1 MSGGRI
7 LWVDDEID
15 LLKSHIILLSEKG
28 YDVNTVTSGEDA
40 IAYARDNDVDLVF
53 LDEMMPGIGGLEAL
67 GKIKELKPDVPVVMI
82 TKNEEESL
90 MVEAIGGKISDY
102 LTKPV
107 NPSQVLLACKK
118 FLEAKKITGEQAARD
133 YLRDFNEI
141 SQRLMQPLDHDEWID
156 VYRQLVQWDIELD
169 THPEI
174 NLRQTL
180 NDQKRECNKEFS
192 KFVEKRYPKWLDEP
206 RDGDRP
212 TLTTDVTREKV
223 APLVE
228 KGGPVF
234 YVVVDCL
241 RLDQW
246 EAMARILRE
255 LYRIE
260 TDYYYSILP
269 TSTEY
274 ARNALFAGLFPS
286 EIEAAYPDLWRG
298 DDDERSMNQ
307 HEQEHLA
314 KALAREGIDLA
325 NDLKYVKL
333 IDPEYGKNF
342 ERDALSYRDARLTA
356 IVVNYLDMIA
366 HGRSDSDVLKEIAPD
381 EAAYRSLT
389 ESWFRHSSLLG
400 IFRKLATIK
409 GARVVVT
416 TDHGSVRCMRG
427 AKALGDRETSKNLR
441 FKHGRN
447 IKADAKRAIYVKD
460 PASYK
465 LPRRG
470 VTTNYIIAKEDYYFV
485 YPTDY
490 HHYLSR
496 YKDTFQHGGVSMEEM
511 ILPVAVMEPK

>member
-28 YDVNTVTSGEDA
+28 YDVATVTSGEDA

-53 LDEMMPGIGGLEAL
+53 LDEMMPGVGGLEAL

-212 TLTTDVTREKV
+212 TLTADVTREKV

-228 KGGPVF
+228 KGG
-234 YVVVDCL
+234 
-241 RLDQW
+241 
-246 EAMARILRE
+246 
-255 LYRIE
+255 
-260 TDYYYSILP
+260 T
-269 TSTEY
+269 
-274 ARNALFAGLFPS
+274 
-286 EIEAAYPDLWRG
+286 
-298 DDDERSMNQ
+298 
-307 HEQEHLA
+307 
-314 KALAREGIDLA
+314 
-325 NDLKYVKL
+325 
-333 IDPEYGKNF
+333 
-342 ERDALSYRDARLTA
+342 
-356 IVVNYLDMIA
+356 
-366 HGRSDSDVLKEIAPD
+366 
-381 EAAYRSLT
+381 
-389 ESWFRHSSLLG
+389 
-400 IFRKLATIK
+400 
-409 GARVVVT
+409 
-416 TDHGSVRCMRG
+416 
-427 AKALGDRETSKNLR
+427 R
-441 FKHGRN
+441 F
-447 IKADAKRAIYVKD
+447 
-460 PASYK
+460 
-465 LPRRG
+465 LCRR
-470 VTTNYIIAKEDYYFV
+470 
-485 YPTDY
+485 
-490 HHYLSR
+490 
-496 YKDTFQHGGVSMEEM
+496 
-511 ILPVAVMEPK
+511 